1 MKITRR
7 FAVATLLVIA
17 VAIVLGAPAPA
28 SAGQWT
34 LTLYPTANSPS
45 PNATGTVTL
54 YQDPGQGLWTEVHVS
69 VSNLAP
75 NASYNMPVTVLDP
88 GRGTTDVYPVRIQTD
103 AHGNGGGGWS
113 GRNRGYYYDG
123 HYYHYY
129 NYYITKVPSQV
140 YDPSGTVVLTSNE
153 APPPRITNIVRTNN
167 AVFMQ
172 WSGPTNAQFQ
182 VQWQPA
188 LTLGWNTF
196 SNTITSPA
204 GQFSFLDN
212 GTQTGGLGATRF
224 YRLVQLP

>member
-28 SAGQWT
+28 SGQST
-34 LTLYPTANSPS
+34 QVPLTLYPAADSPT

-54 YQDPGQGLWTEVHVS
+54 YKDRGQFFFIEVHVS

-88 GRGTTDVYPVRIQTD
+88 WWGTTSVYPVRIQTD
-103 AHGNGGGGWS
+103 AHGNGESGWS
-113 GRNRGYYYDG
+113 GRNRGYYNG
-123 HYYHYY
+123 HYY
-129 NYYITKVPSQV
+129 NYYITTVTFQV
-140 YDPSGTVVLTSNE
+140 YDSSGTVVLTSNK

-182 VQWQPA
+182 VQWKPA